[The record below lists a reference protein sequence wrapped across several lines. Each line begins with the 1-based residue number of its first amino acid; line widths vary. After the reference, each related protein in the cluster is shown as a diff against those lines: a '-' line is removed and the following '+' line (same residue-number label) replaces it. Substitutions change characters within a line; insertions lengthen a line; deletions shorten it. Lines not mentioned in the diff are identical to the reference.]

1 MKNDQKSSLNIGLA
15 LGGGGAKGLCHI
27 AFIKA
32 LDELGVRPKI
42 ISGTSI
48 GAVIGAF
55 YASGMTGREMESV
68 LETLDLGD
76 VNKLFDFSLFTHS
89 AVLKGE
95 GVETFLS
102 ENLPV
107 KRFEEL
113 EIPLKIVSTDYWQ
126 RQQVIFDSGD
136 LVMAIRASLSVPGL
150 FSPVKH
156 KGRLLIDGGA
166 VNPLPYDLIRE
177 QCSYLIAVDV
187 SGKKTAPDGD
197 DPSILD
203 VLLSTFQIMQ
213 ASIVDSKRSQ
223 VKVDLYLKPELENVR
238 ILEFHRY
245 KEIIK
250 SVDHEVDKLRH
261 ALGIR
266 LKASSSP

>member
-1 MKNDQKSSLNIGLA
+1 MKSDTKSTSDIGLA

-27 AFIKA
+27 AFVKA
-32 LDELGVRPKI
+32 LDELKIRPRI

-55 YASGMTGREMESV
+55 YAAGMSGREMES
-68 LETLDLGD
+68 LLDDLDLGD

-95 GVETFLS
+95 GVETFLR

-107 KRFEEL
+107 QQFEDL
-113 EIPLKIVSTDYWQ
+113 DIPLKIVSTDYWQ
-126 RQQVIFDSGD
+126 RQQVVFESGD
-136 LVMAIRASLSVPGL
+136 LVTAIRASLSVPGL
-150 FSPVKH
+150 FSPVKY
-156 KGRLLIDGGA
+156 KSQLLIDGGA
-166 VNPLPYDLIRE
+166 VNPLPHDLIRD

-187 SGKKTAPDGD
+187 SGKKTAPEGE

-213 ASIVDSKRSQ
+213 ASIVHSKRSQ
-223 VKVDLYLKPELENVR
+223 VNVDLYLEPELENVR

-250 SVDHEVDKLRH
+250 RVDREVDKLQNE
-261 ALGIR
+261 LGIR
-266 LKASSSP
+266 M